1 MFGVDTLDYATSQ
14 QVPEFLGYEMS
25 SKLPPISKRR
35 AIGKEIAKMGKRS
48 VHVHE
53 LSEYFMLPT
62 WKIRYWL
69 GVNGITAVK
78 CHCQKARPSLAMCIA
93 LRQKGLSQSE
103 VSLKML
109 ISRQRVS
116 QMCKNARDAGVKKV

>member
-1 MFGVDTLDYATSQ
+1 MK
-14 QVPEFLGYEMS
+14 
-25 SKLPPISKRR
+25 SKLPPIDKRR
-35 AIGKEIAKMGKRS
+35 KIGKEIAKMGKRS

-53 LSEYFMLPT
+53 LAEYFHLPT

-69 GVNGITAVK
+69 GVNGIMAVQ
-78 CHCQKARPSLAMCIA
+78 CHCTKRKPSLAICIA

-116 QMCKNARDAGVKKV
+116 QMCQKARDAGVKRV